1 MNLEAFEDLRKRRNP
16 RFFFVT
22 FSLHCSSSYITKK
35 QQHHWIV
42 RRDLIQILL
51 NSKFQSRMLFISQL
65 LVTNATTSTIR
76 GNCCASKR
84 WFRCVTRIFR
94 YQKEEASMSRPQPT
108 RNVPSTHRGGLFA
121 RHSDTDFNSR
131 ASRLICRSRKDCL
144 VTTAFTAQSL
154 SRARYLRLDLEH
166 RLQSTCLQ
174 RPRNVG

>member
-1 MNLEAFEDLRKRRNP
+1 
-16 RFFFVT
+16 
-22 FSLHCSSSYITKK
+22 
-35 QQHHWIV
+35 
-42 RRDLIQILL
+42 
-51 NSKFQSRMLFISQL
+51 MLFILQL
-65 LVTNATTSTIR
+65 LMQRVTVARRNDDFGLSR
-76 GNCCASKR
+76 GFSDTGR
-84 WFRCVTRIFR
+84 RP
-94 YQKEEASMSRPQPT
+94 EEASQDAMSNDRPEPT

-166 RLQSTCLQ
+166 RLQSACLQ